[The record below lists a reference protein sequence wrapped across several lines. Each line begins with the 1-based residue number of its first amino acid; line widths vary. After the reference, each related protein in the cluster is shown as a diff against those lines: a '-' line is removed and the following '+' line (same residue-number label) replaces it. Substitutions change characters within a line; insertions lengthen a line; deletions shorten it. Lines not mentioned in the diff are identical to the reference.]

1 MHERHRRASEG
12 DTGTRPAPPP
22 PTSAMDHRGG
32 PDQEMRPAKDHVPA
46 QHRPGGKAP
55 STARDAMKSMRGKPG
70 YAQKAMKTIRRSL
83 ASGTKKAQ
91 TVISKQ
97 TRGTSRMDEDRDGA
111 WDDGH
116 VGTWATGDAMRV
128 DYPGD
133 VDGDTIMGD
142 SAMEFDRRSYPP
154 LSAPQNMNVM
164 AQQWGGSLPDIEQM
178 AVSEWSSSSS
188 SASVFSEPGSESR
201 CSSPGTTGQAG
212 VCHLEE
218 EPRPATGEAP
228 PGPLWVELHQGFDT
242 RGERLCWAP
251 ATLKGRGGPKGQR
264 QVAVPRRVLHQLEQY
279 DLPVE
284 TNPHWLSK
292 GLRLEKVV
300 PYRNEFQGPAALLV
314 VTREHDRKA
323 GSPFH
328 FNVRGPTRVGKVST
342 RPPIHTAVE
351 ELADLNLED

>member
-1 MHERHRRASEG
+1 
-12 DTGTRPAPPP
+12 
-22 PTSAMDHRGG
+22 
-32 PDQEMRPAKDHVPA
+32 
-46 QHRPGGKAP
+46 
-55 STARDAMKSMRGKPG
+55 MKSMRGKPG
-70 YAQKAMKTIRRSL
+70 YAQKATKTIRQSL
-83 ASGTKKAQ
+83 ASGMKKAQ

-97 TRGTSRMDEDRDGA
+97 TRGTSRMDEDQDGA

-154 LSAPQNMNVM
+154 LSAPQNMNAM
-164 AQQWGGSLPDIEQM
+164 AQQWGGSLPDVGQM
-178 AVSEWSSSSS
+178 AVSEWSSNSS

-201 CSSPGTTGQAG
+201 CSSPSTTYQEMPGEDATRPQSGQAG

-218 EPRPATGEAP
+218 EPRPATGEVP

-242 RGERLCWAP
+242 QGQRLCWAP
-251 ATLKGRGGPKGQR
+251 ATLKGRVGPKEQR
-264 QVAVPRRVLHQLEQY
+264 QGAVSRKVLRQLEQY

-284 TNPHWLSK
+284 TTPHWLSK
-292 GLRLEKVV
+292 GIRLEKVV
-300 PYRNEFQGPAALLV
+300 PYRDEFQGPAALLIV
-314 VTREHDRKA
+314 LREHDRKP
-323 GSPFH
+323 GSPFP
-328 FNVRGPTRVGKVST
+328 FNVRGPTRIGKVST

-351 ELADLNLED
+351 ELADLNLSD

>member
-1 MHERHRRASEG
+1 
-12 DTGTRPAPPP
+12 
-22 PTSAMDHRGG
+22 
-32 PDQEMRPAKDHVPA
+32 
-46 QHRPGGKAP
+46 
-55 STARDAMKSMRGKPG
+55 MKSMRGKPG

-97 TRGTSRMDEDRDGA
+97 TRGTNRMDEDQDGA

-154 LSAPQNMNVM
+154 LSVPQNMNAM
-164 AQQWGGSLPDIEQM
+164 AQQWGGSLPDVGQM
-178 AVSEWSSSSS
+178 AVSEWSSNSS

-201 CSSPGTTGQAG
+201 CSSPSTTYQEMPGEDATHPQSGQAG

-218 EPRPATGEAP
+218 EPRPATGDVP
-228 PGPLWVELHQGFDT
+228 PGPLWVELHQGFNT
-242 RGERLCWAP
+242 QGQRLCWAP
-251 ATLKGRGGPKGQR
+251 ATLKGRVGPKKQQR
-264 QVAVPRRVLHQLEQY
+264 GAVSRKVLQQLEQY

-284 TNPHWLSK
+284 TNPHWLLK
-292 GLRLEKVV
+292 GIRLEKVV
-300 PYRNEFQGPAALLV
+300 PYRDEYQGPAALLMV
-314 VTREHDRKA
+314 LREHERKP
-323 GSPFH
+323 GSPFP
-328 FNVRGPTRVGKVST
+328 FNVSGPTRIGKVNT
-342 RPPIHTAVE
+342 RPPIHTAVK
-351 ELADLNLED
+351 ELADLSLSD

>member
-1 MHERHRRASEG
+1 
-12 DTGTRPAPPP
+12 
-22 PTSAMDHRGG
+22 
-32 PDQEMRPAKDHVPA
+32 
-46 QHRPGGKAP
+46 
-55 STARDAMKSMRGKPG
+55 
-70 YAQKAMKTIRRSL
+70 
-83 ASGTKKAQ
+83 
-91 TVISKQ
+91 
-97 TRGTSRMDEDRDGA
+97 MDEDQDGA

-178 AVSEWSSSSS
+178 AVSEWSSNSS
-188 SASVFSEPGSESR
+188 SASVFSEPGPESR
-201 CSSPGTTGQAG
+201 CSSPGAPGQAEI
-212 VCHLEE
+212 CHLEE

-228 PGPLWVELHQGFDT
+228 PGPLWVELHQGFNT

-292 GLRLEKVV
+292 GLRLERVV
-300 PYRNEFQGPAALLV
+300 PYRNEFQGPAAMLV

-328 FNVRGPTRVGKVST
+328 FNVRGPTRLGKVST
-342 RPPIHTAVE
+342 RPPIHMAVE
-351 ELADLNLED
+351 ELADLSLGD